1 MAVPFIAPMNY
12 GRAKTSRPHRFAYD
26 YGSVDPGMYAP
37 APDRTRPKRAPK
49 RTLAYSIPLPDE
61 RSSEAANATGQ
72 GHILGVNA
80 LALTKTSGKTGG
92 QLISGGRDG
101 VVKVWDLNIPQQS
114 CQAGDEWTIDHDKIQ
129 QQRPNTVQRAS
140 HQVHADWINDV
151 VAVNGGRTAITASSD
166 QTVQA
171 WTPGARPHLVGSHM
185 DYVKALAYSEHRNS
199 VISGGLDR
207 QIRVWDVAETRS
219 GPICALGGMSGALSV
234 YTLACNVQGSLV
246 ISGSPE
252 KTIRVWDIRDG
263 RPLTALT
270 GHTDHIRAVL
280 LSEDSELVL
289 SASSDSTVKLWSM
302 RMRRCLST
310 FTQHSDSVWA
320 LSSTHPRFHTFYS
333 ASRDGLVAK
342 TVGAGMGEDLVAC
355 VAVAKESQGVVKLAA
370 LDYTYIWT
378 ATRGTRLN
386 RWLDVDMSPQKLPE
400 IAQQS
405 RLDAGSGFA
414 LESEHTGHRRNRTL
428 DSAHMR
434 PMSSTSGAAVSPVI
448 IAMQAEQVR
457 RGAAHEADGDDQYY
471 DAHSRPTSNGENP
484 SLISEV
490 LATSGSGNQAQ
501 LPAPISIP
509 GSASKAEATTATAT
523 SHAPAETTGISKA
536 TTTAPSIPD
545 LESVVPIC
553 SEPDESIC
561 GRHGLHRHLVLPNR
575 RHVLA
580 QDTAGRISLWDILL
594 CRRIHEFPDV
604 ASNESCFPGI
614 GGRDFDTVAEAMA
627 ADPESVNSWCHID
640 TRTGVLT
647 VHLSEGQVWDA
658 EVHVDEVEGVPPEA
672 IRAMGDHERVNIG
685 QWMLKRLF
693 LPYARARVKRGLLS
707 SADAALLNRWA
718 AQVPAAE
725 VVPARAVQRPNAAF
739 TTPATQGAILSV
751 ADNRE
756 DSQLQ
761 PSVVSPL
768 EATTVEIGLASQS
781 KSRADSSGST
791 SSDAHNPV
799 QKQQH
804 YQHQHQQ
811 QIPRHQHN
819 PSIDTAQSTTQTTPS
834 ATQTVQTKAEDGESS
849 ASNGSAGKFISRLR
863 SMRVRKQKSNLAT
876 SMPLSAKDSGTAAGS
891 SVPPLPTTPNKPIQ
905 LPENTRST
913 SAPGIVANTAPD
925 PQDTFNEWAG
935 TRYPTDTERTLSLLQ
950 NQPAP
955 WEQLYSAILCP
966 RLPLPRGVCIM
977 VYQSC
982 PDASDPFVLFRS
994 TFESLCSNANEAD
1007 GEVSTESVFRIID
1020 DALLSFELC
1029 MPAWLTDFMLFN
1041 RLPASFQEP
1050 SKVSFVLSPAASTTL
1065 PPFPNPGARLVANR
1079 MLRARK
1085 LAIYVVDKL
1094 GLNLLTQPAP
1104 NYVGAV
1110 DSCVQSYKNAA
1121 GEANNTD
1128 AATSGAVT
1136 VDYAAVFERAGE
1148 KLSDIEREAL
1158 ADVSRWR
1165 ELQHIRSSGQESSNE
1180 YVGRP
1185 ELYLYLTCKGKG
1197 ISSKTT
1203 LATIKANMWRSG
1215 SDVVVH
1221 YEWAEFVRQRIAK
1234 AQALAS

>member
-1 MAVPFIAPMNY
+1 MAVPFVAPMNY
-12 GRAKTSRPHRFAYD
+12 GRAKASRPHRFAYD
-26 YGSVDPGMYAP
+26 YGPVDPGMYASSS
-37 APDRTRPKRAPK
+37 DRARPKRAPK
-49 RTLAYSIPLPDE
+49 RTLAYRIPLPDE
-61 RSSEAANATGQ
+61 PCSETANATG
-72 GHILGVNA
+72 HVLGVNA
-80 LALTKTSGKTGG
+80 LALTRTGGKTGG
-92 QLISGGRDG
+92 QLVSGGRDG
-101 VVKVWDLNIPQQS
+101 VVKVWDLNIPQHS
-114 CQAGDEWTIDHDKIQ
+114 SQAGDEWTIDHDEIQ
-129 QQRPNTVQRAS
+129 HNRPHTAQRAS

-166 QTVQA
+166 QTVRA
-171 WTPGARPHLVGSHM
+171 WTPGTKPHLIGSHI
-185 DYVKALAYSEHRNS
+185 DYVKALAFSEHRNW

-219 GPICALGGMSGALSV
+219 GPVCALGGATGALSV
-234 YTLACNVQGSLV
+234 YTLACNMQGSLV

-263 RPLTALT
+263 QPLAALT

-320 LSSTHPRFHTFYS
+320 LSSTHPRFQTFYS

-342 TVGAGMGEDLVAC
+342 TVGAGLREDSVAC
-355 VAVAKESQGVVKLAA
+355 VAIAKESQGVVKLAA
-370 LDYTYIWT
+370 LDDTYIWT

-386 RWLDVDMSPQKLPE
+386 RWLDVDMSPQKLPA

-405 RLDAGSGFA
+405 RLDAGSGLA
-414 LESEHTGHRRNRTL
+414 LDLDHTGHRRNRTL

-434 PMSSTSGAAVSPVI
+434 PMSSASGAAVSPVI

-457 RGAAHEADGDDQYY
+457 RGAAHETDGDDQYY

-484 SLISEV
+484 PLISEV
-490 LATSGSGNQAQ
+490 LSTNDSGKQAQ
-501 LPAPISIP
+501 LPAPITIP
-509 GSASKAEATTATAT
+509 GS
-523 SHAPAETTGISKA
+523 ISKA
-536 TTTAPSIPD
+536 AAEIPGVSKAATVD
-545 LESVVPIC
+545 QNIRDAENVVPVC
-553 SEPDESIC
+553 AEPDESIC
-561 GRHGLHRHLVLPNR
+561 GRHGLHRHMVLPNR

-604 ASNESCFPGI
+604 ASSESCFPGI
-614 GGRDFDTVAEAMA
+614 GGRDFDTVVEAMA

-647 VHLSEGQVWDA
+647 VHLNESRVWDA

-693 LPYARARVKRGLLS
+693 LPYVRARVKRGLLS

-725 VVPARAVQRPNAAF
+725 VVPARAAQRLNA
-739 TTPATQGAILSV
+739 TSITPATPSAALPATDSS
-751 ADNRE
+751 E
-756 DSQLQ
+756 DSRPQ

-768 EATTVEIGLASQS
+768 EATT
-781 KSRADSSGST
+781 
-791 SSDAHNPV
+791 
-799 QKQQH
+799 
-804 YQHQHQQ
+804 QQ
-811 QIPRHQHN
+811 QQQQQQKMPPRHHHS
-819 PSIDTAQSTTQTTPS
+819 PSIDTAQSTTLAAPSTSQKTP
-834 ATQTVQTKAEDGESS
+834 TKAEDGESS

-863 SMRVRKQKSNLAT
+863 SMRVRKQKSNLTT
-876 SMPLSAKDSGTAAGS
+876 SMPLSAKEPGESAGS
-891 SVPPLPTTPNKPIQ
+891 SVPPLPTAPSKPPQ

-913 SAPGIVANTAPD
+913 SAPGIVANTTPD
-925 PQDTFNEWAG
+925 PRDAFNEWAG
-935 TRYPTDTERTLSLLQ
+935 TRYPTDTERTLTLLQ
-950 NQPAP
+950 TQPAP

-966 RLPLPRGVCIM
+966 RLPLPHGVRIM

-982 PDASDPFVLFRS
+982 ADSSDPFLLFSS
-994 TFESLCSNANEAD
+994 TFEALCSNSHDAD
-1007 GEVSTESVFRIID
+1007 DGSTESVFRITD

-1029 MPAWLTDFMLFN
+1029 MPAWLADFMLFN

-1050 SKVSFVLSPAASTTL
+1050 PKVSFVLSPAASATL

-1094 GLNLLTQPAP
+1094 GLSLLTQPAP
-1104 NYVGAV
+1104 NYVAAI
-1110 DSCVQSYKNAA
+1110 DSCMRSYAGDDNAVSIA
-1121 GEANNTD
+1121 GT
-1128 AATSGAVT
+1128 T
-1136 VDYAAVFERAGE
+1136 DYAAAFERAGE

-1158 ADVSRWR
+1158 ADVARWR
-1165 ELQHIRSSGQESSNE
+1165 GLQHGRSSGQEATE

-1185 ELYLYLTCKGKG
+1185 DLYLYLTCKGKG

-1203 LATIKANMWRSG
+1203 LATIKANIWRSG

-1221 YEWAEFVRQRIAK
+1221 YEWAEFIHQRIAK
-1234 AQALAS
+1234 AQALASLK

>member
-12 GRAKTSRPHRFAYD
+12 GRTKASRPHRFAYD

-37 APDRTRPKRAPK
+37 ASDRARPKRAPK
-49 RTLAYSIPLPDE
+49 RTLAYRIPLPDE
-61 RSSEAANATGQ
+61 KNAETTNATG
-72 GHILGVNA
+72 HVLGVNA

-92 QLISGGRDG
+92 QLVSGGRDG
-101 VVKVWDLNIPQQS
+101 VVKVWDLNIPQHS
-114 CQAGDEWTIDHDKIQ
+114 CQAGDGWAVDHDEIQ
-129 QQRPNTVQRAS
+129 QNRPHTAQRAS

-151 VAVNGGRTAITASSD
+151 VTVNGGRTVITASSD
-166 QTVQA
+166 QTVRA
-171 WTPGARPHLVGSHM
+171 WTPGIRPHLIGSHM
-185 DYVKALAYSEHRNS
+185 DYVKALAFSEHRNWA
-199 VISGGLDR
+199 ISGGLDR

-219 GPICALGGMSGALSV
+219 GPICALGGATGALSV
-234 YTLACNVQGSLV
+234 YTLACNTQGSLV

-310 FTQHSDSVWA
+310 FTQHSVSVWA
-320 LSSTHPRFHTFYS
+320 LSSTHPRFQTFYS

-342 TVGAGMGEDLVAC
+342 TAGAGMHEDSVAC

-370 LDYTYIWT
+370 LDDTYIWT

-400 IAQQS
+400 IAQRS
-405 RLDAGSGFA
+405 RLDAGSGLA
-414 LESEHTGHRRNRTL
+414 LDLDHTGHRRNRTL

-434 PMSSTSGAAVSPVI
+434 PMSSASAAAVSPVI

-457 RGAAHEADGDDQYY
+457 RGTAHESDGDDQYY
-471 DAHSRPTSNGENP
+471 NAHSRQTSNGENP
-484 SLISEV
+484 PLISEM
-490 LATSGSGNQAQ
+490 LSTNGNGKQAQ

-509 GSASKAEATTATAT
+509 GSTSKTAATAETPGVSKALTADQN
-523 SHAPAETTGISKA
+523 
-536 TTTAPSIPD
+536 IPD
-545 LESVVPIC
+545 AENVVPVC
-553 SEPDESIC
+553 AEPDESIC

-604 ASNESCFPGI
+604 ASSESCFPGI

-693 LPYARARVKRGLLS
+693 LPYVRARVKRGVLS

-725 VVPARAVQRPNAAF
+725 VVPARAAQRLNAVP
-739 TTPATQGAILSV
+739 TTSTSPGAALPT
-751 ADNRE
+751 ADNSE
-756 DSQLQ
+756 GSQPQ
-761 PSVVSPL
+761 PCAVSPL
-768 EATTVEIGLASQS
+768 EATAAGIGLASPS
-781 KSRADSSGST
+781 KSRADSSGSC
-791 SSDAHNPV
+791 SSDAQNPM
-799 QKQQH
+799 QKR
-804 YQHQHQQ
+804 QQ
-811 QIPRHQHN
+811 QQQQQQQMPRHHHS
-819 PSIDTAQSTTQTTPS
+819 PSIDTAQSTTQTTPPT
-834 ATQTVQTKAEDGESS
+834 TQTTPTKAEDGESS

-876 SMPLSAKDSGTAAGS
+876 SMPLSAKDSGTAAGT
-891 SVPPLPTTPNKPIQ
+891 SVPPLPTAPNKPLQ
-905 LPENTRST
+905 LPENARSA
-913 SAPGIVANTAPD
+913 SAPGIVANAAPE
-925 PQDTFNEWAG
+925 PRDTFNEWAG

-950 NQPAP
+950 TQPAP

-966 RLPLPRGVCIM
+966 RLPLPHGVRIM
-977 VYQSC
+977 VYQGC
-982 PDASDPFVLFRS
+982 PDASDPFMLFSS
-994 TFESLCSNANEAD
+994 TFESLCSNSRDTDD
-1007 GEVSTESVFRIID
+1007 GSTESVFRIID

-1029 MPAWLTDFMLFN
+1029 MPAWLADFMLFN

-1050 SKVSFVLSPAASTTL
+1050 PKVSFVLSPAASATL

-1094 GLNLLTQPAP
+1094 GLSLLTQPAP
-1104 NYVGAV
+1104 NYVAAI
-1110 DSCVQSYKNAA
+1110 DSCMRSYTGAAKTDNAA
-1121 GEANNTD
+1121 
-1128 AATSGAVT
+1128 SAVVT
-1136 VDYAAVFERAGE
+1136 TDYAAVFERAGE

-1158 ADVSRWR
+1158 ADVARWR
-1165 ELQHIRSSGQESSNE
+1165 ELQHGRSSEQEPSE

-1185 ELYLYLTCKGKG
+1185 DLYLYLTCKGKG

-1203 LATIKANMWRSG
+1203 LATIKANIWRSG

-1221 YEWAEFVRQRIAK
+1221 YEWAEFIRQRIAK